1 MSWPAALEVLLSLTL
16 QAAALYAVTL
26 AMQRRASSEASKDY
40 VWKAFYLLLLTLTA
54 LAWFGPHLRFVSPQF
69 LLGNPRV
76 AGTQVWQLAISRA
89 VVWLWGGG
97 VLIGAISLVLGIVA
111 ALRELRTTVPLEET
125 QLAALLPGDAD
136 FQASARGVE
145 FRTGSN
151 ALHPYCWQF
160 SRPVVVLPC
169 HLWQATAETIRPIIL
184 HELAHLRA
192 NHPLHLFLQHIVEIL
207 FWYHPAIWQASR
219 RRQTCSARSWPII
232 WPSSRATMPSIT
244 SKDSCCSPV
253 TATRRTACRQ
263 DSLFWARTPR
273 FKNESSGSSSDRG
286 IRHVPPSNC
295 GGCATSCSSE
305 RCAWRSGS
313 PSTRRPL
320 RGCVVALARMVCDGA
335 ARRGHSCAGLRDRRP
350 SPGTTSSHARQ
361 LQGLTDRAKECELLA
376 RIDRRP
382 ASSAHF
388 LCWNYWYAWRSWAS
402 WRA

>member
-76 AGTQVWQLAISRA
+76 AGSQVWQLAISRA

-169 HLWQATAETIRPIIL
+169 HLWQAPAETIRPIIL

-219 RRQTCSARSWPII
+219 RGELAARDRGR
-232 WPSSRATMPSIT
+232 SSGRPVARRCRPLPQRTLAAHQSRPRGARPAGRTRSFGREHRDSRTSQAARRATVGSGT
-244 SKDSCCSPV
+244 SLH
-253 TATRRTACRQ
+253 RTAEVVLPVARRSAVPGDLGPRQ
-263 DSLFWARTPR
+263 PDVL
-273 FKNESSGSSSDRG
+273 
-286 IRHVPPSNC
+286 C
-295 GGCATSCSSE
+295 
-305 RCAWRSGS
+305 
-313 PSTRRPL
+313 TR
-320 RGCVVALARMVCDGA
+320 CVVALARMVCDGA

-376 RIDRRP
+376 RRDRRP

-388 LCWNYWYAWRSWAS
+388 LCWNYWYASRSWAS

>member
-76 AGTQVWQLAISRA
+76 AGSQVWQLAISRA

-169 HLWQATAETIRPIIL
+169 HLWQAPAETIRPIIL

-219 RRQTCSARSWPII
+219 RANLQREIVADHLAVQSRDDAVHYLKGLLLLTSHGNAAHGLPAGLALLGENTEIQERVKRLVERPWDQARPSIELRRLCYQLLVGALCLAIWVPVNPTSSARGVWSPWPE
-232 WPSSRATMPSIT
+232 WSAMALHG
-244 SKDSCCSPV
+244 V
-253 TATRRTACRQ
+253 
-263 DSLFWARTPR
+263 
-273 FKNESSGSSSDRG
+273 G
-286 IRHVPPSNC
+286 IRVRDYEIDAH
-295 GGCATSCSSE
+295 
-305 RCAWRSGS
+305 R
-313 PSTRRPL
+313 
-320 RGCVVALARMVCDGA
+320 LAQHHHTHDN
-335 ARRGHSCAGLRDRRP
+335 SRD
-350 SPGTTSSHARQ
+350 
-361 LQGLTDRAKECELLA
+361 
-376 RIDRRP
+376 
-382 ASSAHF
+382 
-388 LCWNYWYAWRSWAS
+388 
-402 WRA
+402 